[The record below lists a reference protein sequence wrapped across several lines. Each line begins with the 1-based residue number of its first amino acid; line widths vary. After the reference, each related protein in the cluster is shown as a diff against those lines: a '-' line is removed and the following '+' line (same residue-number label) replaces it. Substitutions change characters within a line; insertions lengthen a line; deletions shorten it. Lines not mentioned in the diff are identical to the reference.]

1 MISALHKGEIWNF
14 IEMGNR
20 KMSLEQKIQL
30 SVVIILTGMV
40 IVFVMLIFLTYLI
53 KGYGAVVRKL
63 QASLGAQNGTQ
74 NKEKPLLA
82 TPVSHAKP
90 VPAVEAGIPGEV
102 IAAISAA
109 VYMTYGAS
117 VGNVTS
123 IRRAAQPARSAWGMA
138 GLLENTRPFI

>member
-1 MISALHKGEIWNF
+1 
-14 IEMGNR
+14 MGNR
-20 KMSLEQKIQL
+20 KMSLEQKVQL

-40 IVFVMLIFLTYLI
+40 IVFAMLIFLTYLI

-63 QASLGAQNGTQ
+63 QASLGSQNT
-74 NKEKPLLA
+74 EKPIVA
-82 TPVSHAKP
+82 APVAYAKP

-102 IAAISAA
+102 VAAISAA

-117 VGNVTS
+117 AGNVTS
-123 IRRAAQPARSAWGMA
+123 IRRAAQPARSAWSMA